1 MFKNEGMEKGLNYI
15 NIAME
20 DWLIALLNSATA
32 DLYLLYDAKNFPVDG
47 PFSIDVSDNYWR
59 ESAPLEKR
67 QGYLILKDKSE
78 KNWIEEE
85 WLKIFNKQ
93 VASKKYTI
101 AGLVNFLILTDRIGS
116 LTDNNLYELTL
127 TLCDAIPVKQRQPVL
142 EILIKLFNQHYKF
155 GRNTKPVQYDN
166 TADWIKLFH
175 TVQYI
180 DRINNPIHLLI
191 RLFKKFSSQIDVL
204 ETLSK
209 LSPEPRVALVEYG
222 IDFINFMGAKLTRF
236 LKVNQK
242 EVPFYAA
249 LIADRAKEKPV
260 FFNKQLAELI
270 IHEYWNIAGNYFFQ
284 VIFNSTKKLHED
296 VESTIKVEITKLLR
310 GEIYTNQADIRV
322 IKQFNWPED
331 YVALGGWLQQKKQT
345 NKDGDL
351 NTYLL
356 NFLTDELA
364 SQFKHIKNGIP
375 EMLSTRNS
383 SSKEKWLGDPFKIN
397 NQYLQVYLN
406 WSMMNA
412 DDGNWSVLKTNY
424 KALCQ
429 ELKVL
434 LYASYTG
441 KHIGLKLANQ
451 LLVLLLNFPLIE
463 LEEIPGLHRLQEL
476 HSIFI
481 KYIGLQWIFFNEQ
494 NRLIWNNKE
503 HQPGFMDAELL
514 FIINNLKSCPQP
526 YQSTVS
532 PLIALIKQHQMTEWP
547 IGT

>member
-15 NIAME
+15 NAAME
-20 DWLIALLNSATA
+20 EWLIALLNSTTA
-32 DLYLLYDAKNFPVDG
+32 DLYLLYEAKEFPVDG
-47 PFSIDVSDNYWR
+47 PFEIDISDKYWR

-85 WLKIFNKQ
+85 WLRIFNKHI
-93 VASKKYTI
+93 VSKKYTI
-101 AGLVNFLILTDRIGS
+101 PGLVNFLILTDCIGS
-116 LTDNNLYELTL
+116 LTDNRLYELTR
-127 TLCDAIPVKQRQPVL
+127 TLSEAVPVKQRQPVL
-142 EILIKLFNQHYKF
+142 ENLIKLFNQHYKF
-155 GRNTKPVQYDN
+155 GRTENPIPYDH
-166 TADWIKLFH
+166 TADWIKLFR

-191 RLFKKFSSQIDVL
+191 RLFKMFSSQINIL

-222 IDFINFMGAKLTRF
+222 IDFINCSGAQLTRF

-249 LIADRAKEKPV
+249 LIVDRAKEKPI
-260 FFNKQLAELI
+260 FFSKQLAELI
-270 IHEYWNIAGNYFFQ
+270 IHEHWNNAGNYFFQ
-284 VIFNSTKKLHED
+284 VIFNSAKKLHDD
-296 VESTIKVEITKLLR
+296 VELIVRVEITKLLR
-310 GEIYTNQADIRV
+310 GEIYINQADISV
-322 IKQFNWPED
+322 LKQFNWPED

-345 NKDGDL
+345 NKEEEL
-351 NTYLL
+351 NPHFL

-364 SQFKHIKNGIP
+364 LQFKHIKNGIP

-383 SSKEKWLGDPFKIN
+383 SSKEKWLGDPFKVN

-412 DDGNWSVLKTNY
+412 DDDCWSTYKVNY

-429 ELKVL
+429 EIKVL

-441 KHIGLKLANQ
+441 KYIGLKLANQ

-463 LEEIPGLHRLQEL
+463 LKEIPGLHRLQEL

-494 NRLIWNNKE
+494 NKLIWNNKE

-514 FIINNLKSCPQP
+514 FIINNLKSCPLP
-526 YQSTVS
+526 YQSTIS
-532 PLIALIKQHQMTEWP
+532 PLIELIKQHQMAEWP
-547 IGT
+547 I